1 MTNSTNNGKQR
12 VPRLSVF
19 QFLSIVLISFGGFL
33 AIGPT
38 IGLAVA
44 GLFSDYSFME
54 LARALGGATETQ
66 GAKIPTLIVQ
76 GTATLIGFIVIPLIL
91 LKLMIGYPV
100 NRLFNKLPDVQIF
113 GLTVFITLCFMV
125 VISPIVEWNEEIKM
139 PEIFSSFEDWA
150 KSYEVKLKELTEYL
164 TTFDSPGEFWLGLMV
179 IAVLPAIGEE
189 LVFRGIVQNQLRQ
202 SLNNAHLAIWI
213 SAFLFSAF
221 HLQFYGIIPRMLL
234 GGLFGYLYLWSGNL
248 IVPLLAHFINN
259 GFTLIL
265 LYLYQLDVSNF
276 DVESPES
283 IPLFPVIFS
292 IIIGGYL
299 IYSFR
304 NYYVKEPTNE

>member
-189 LVFRGIVQNQLRQ
+189 LVFGV
-202 SLNNAHLAIWI
+202 
-213 SAFLFSAF
+213 
-221 HLQFYGIIPRMLL
+221 
-234 GGLFGYLYLWSGNL
+234 
-248 IVPLLAHFINN
+248 
-259 GFTLIL
+259 
-265 LYLYQLDVSNF
+265 
-276 DVESPES
+276 
-283 IPLFPVIFS
+283 
-292 IIIGGYL
+292 
-299 IYSFR
+299 
-304 NYYVKEPTNE
+304 